1 MDMRIGIKWREVY
14 DWMGGRKDGY
24 DKWYNEERSM
34 NHSLHEMYW
43 CKEGLISWTW
53 YWISQQN
60 NFLFDNKAFYVL
72 SKVTM
77 RNNSVQ
83 KIIILFKKKKQN
95 KTLNAIFFLKIIAV
109 YLLNFDRNIIP
120 YIFGQPRIS
129 LLRQYLID
137 LNWSK

>member
-1 MDMRIGIKWREVY
+1 
-14 DWMGGRKDGY
+14 
-24 DKWYNEERSM
+24 
-34 NHSLHEMYW
+34 
-43 CKEGLISWTW
+43 
-53 YWISQQN
+53 
-60 NFLFDNKAFYVL
+60 
-72 SKVTM
+72 M